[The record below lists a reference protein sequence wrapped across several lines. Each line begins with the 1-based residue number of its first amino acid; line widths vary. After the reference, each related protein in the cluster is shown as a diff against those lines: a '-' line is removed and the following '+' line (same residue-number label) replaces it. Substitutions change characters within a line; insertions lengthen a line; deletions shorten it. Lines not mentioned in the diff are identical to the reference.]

1 MAETW
6 NRYGPTAARSH
17 GKPGREVRPSSLT
30 LDVHSHVAVPAA
42 AALVKPH
49 LDLSTIPLAH
59 FATPATK
66 ALNMQQD
73 ADRTSRMTLY
83 DERLADLDAMGL
95 DMQVIKPPPPQCYYT
110 VPIEIAVKATRIIN
124 DGLAEYAAKKSDRF
138 VAFGAVPLQDGKEA
152 AAELERTV
160 KQLGFKG
167 VQILTNV
174 AGKELSDP
182 EFAPFWAK
190 AEELGVLVVITRT
203 ASPRASA

>member
-6 NRYGPTAARSH
+6 NCYGPTAARAH
-17 GKPGREVRPSSLT
+17 GEPGRKLRPTSLT
-30 LDVHSHVAVPAA
+30 LDIHSHVAVPAA

-73 ADRTSRMTLY
+73 ADRTSRMTQY

-110 VPIEIAVKATRIIN
+110 VPIEIAVQATRMIN
-124 DGLAEYAAKKSDRF
+124 DGLAEYAAKRSDRF
-138 VAFGAVPLQDGKEA
+138 VAFGAVPLQIG
-152 AAELERTV
+152 
-160 KQLGFKG
+160 
-167 VQILTNV
+167 
-174 AGKELSDP
+174 
-182 EFAPFWAK
+182 
-190 AEELGVLVVITRT
+190 
-203 ASPRASA
+203 RAHV